1 MPELPEVETL
11 KNCLKQKLIKL
22 NINKL
27 EKTRDNMRYK
37 LSDKLEQNVKGS
49 QIVDL
54 RRRAKYLLIDL
65 DNSYSII
72 VHLGM
77 TGRLT
82 IQPANYTVQKHD
94 HIIIY
99 LDKDQK
105 LIFNDPRRFGMIY
118 AIPTKSIEDEFFGN
132 LGIEPLSKTISTDYL
147 KPKLQTRKVP
157 IKNLIMDN
165 HIIVG
170 VGNIYACESL
180 FMAKINPKRLGSNLQ
195 DNEITI
201 LLHSIQKV
209 LIKAILAGGTTVKD
223 FVSGDSKPG
232 YFQQEL
238 QVYGRD
244 NQLCLNCNKII
255 TKIKQSGRTTF
266 YCQYCQI

>member
-1 MPELPEVETL
+1 MPELPEIETL
-11 KNCLKQKLIKL
+11 KNCLESKLINL

-27 EKTRDNMRYK
+27 EKTRDNIRYQ
-37 LSDKLEQNVKGS
+37 LDDKLGYNIRFAKITS
-49 QIVDL
+49 L

-82 IQPANYTVQKHD
+82 IQPNDYLTQKHD

-99 LDKDQK
+99 LDNNQK
-105 LIFNDPRRFGMIY
+105 LVFNDHRRFGMIY
-118 AIPTKSIEDEFFGN
+118 AIPTESIENKFFGN
-132 LGIEPLSKTISTDYL
+132 LGMEPLSKTISTDYL
-147 KPKLQTRKVP
+147 KVKLQNRKVP

-165 HIIVG
+165 QIIVG

-180 FMAKINPKRLGSNLQ
+180 FMAKIDPKKLGSSLQ
-195 DNEITI
+195 DNEITT
-201 LLHSIQKV
+201 LLYSIQKV
-209 LIKAILAGGTTVKD
+209 LTKAILAGGTTVKD

-238 QVYGRD
+238 QVYGRED
-244 NQLCLNCNKII
+244 QPCSSCSGVISR
-255 TKIKQSGRTTF
+255 IKQSGRATF
-266 YCQYCQI
+266 YCSSCQS

>member
-11 KNCLKQKLIKL
+11 KNCLKQKLINL

-37 LSDKLEQNVKGS
+37 LSDKLEQNVKDS

-72 VHLGM
+72 FHLGM
-77 TGRLT
+77 AGRLT

-94 HIIIY
+94 HIIIH
-99 LDKDQK
+99 LDNNQK
-105 LIFNDPRRFGMIY
+105 LVFNDHRRFGMIY
-118 AIPTKSIEDEFFGN
+118 AIPTESIEDEFFGN
-132 LGIEPLSKTISTDYL
+132 LGIEPLSKNISTDYL
-147 KPKLQTRKVP
+147 KTRLQTRKVP

-180 FMAKINPKRLGSNLQ
+180 FMAKINPKRLGNSLQ
-195 DNEITI
+195 DDEITT
-201 LLHSIQKV
+201 LLYSIQKV
-209 LIKAILAGGTTVKD
+209 LTKAILAGGTTVKD

-238 QVYGRD
+238 QVYGRE
-244 NQLCLNCNKII
+244 NQLCLSCGEVISR
-255 TKIKQSGRTTF
+255 IKQSGRATF
-266 YCQYCQI
+266 YCSSCQR